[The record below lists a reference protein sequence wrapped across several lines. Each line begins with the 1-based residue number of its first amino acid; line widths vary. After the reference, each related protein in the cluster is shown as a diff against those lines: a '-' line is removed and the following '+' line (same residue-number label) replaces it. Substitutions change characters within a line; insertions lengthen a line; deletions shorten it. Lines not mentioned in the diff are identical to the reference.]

1 MLFSRNLMK
10 YKVLVIFAIAATL
23 YLAIYDNALAIN
35 GNLSNQNLQKS
46 DYNILIAK
54 LLAKDLENHLQK
66 AGAILNITSKLSQ
79 VRNVYF
85 AHLLNQTLETLHGI
99 PQGADVEKR
108 HIAKNIISS
117 NSDLYENFFIMPNGD
132 MYIIEPYS
140 TQQILTENNYA
151 FRYYFQ
157 GAIKKNDTFIGNVII
172 TTATSGIKE
181 AVIAVPVY
189 SLKDNSTIVGVWA
202 GGIDFSVF
210 DKQLQSL
217 NLASLGDNA
226 RVVYVGHLGLKV
238 ADSDVNKSKILE
250 SFSNL
255 QSFKNA
261 VNGQSGLSIDIVN
274 GIKMLVTYEPVKIFH
289 NTWAVLL
296 MQPLQQQ

>member
-1 MLFSRNLMK
+1 M
-10 YKVLVIFAIAATL
+10 T
-23 YLAIYDNALAIN
+23 
-35 GNLSNQNLQKS
+35 
-46 DYNILIAK
+46 
-54 LLAKDLENHLQK
+54 
-66 AGAILNITSKLSQ
+66 LNITSKLSQ
-79 VRNVYF
+79 VRNISF

-108 HIAKNIISS
+108 QIAKDIISS
-117 NSDLYENFFIMPNGD
+117 DSDLYENFFIMRNGD
-132 MYIIEPYS
+132 MYILEPYS
-140 TQQILTENNYA
+140 TQQILTANNYA

-157 GAIKKNDTFIGNVII
+157 GAIKANDTFIGNVII

-226 RVVYVGHLGLKV
+226 RVVYV
-238 ADSDVNKSKILE
+238 
-250 SFSNL
+250 
-255 QSFKNA
+255 
-261 VNGQSGLSIDIVN
+261 
-274 GIKMLVTYEPVKIFH
+274 
-289 NTWAVLL
+289 
-296 MQPLQQQ
+296 